1 MASFAR
7 QLEQLLVAARAQGVV
22 DSGVAE
28 RLTALAAERE
38 RERGWLS
45 LGGVLGRLGATV
57 TVLGVIL
64 LVAAN
69 WSEIADWVKIVGFLV
84 LLAGVYGAALWI
96 QWTGRP
102 YPRLAEALQFV
113 GAGLFVAGLAL
124 IGQIYHLPPNP
135 ARAMLVWL
143 VAITP
148 LAVLLRS
155 PAISGL
161 AILAVWLWLHFQGA
175 DSSSPLHTTGFTAY
189 LLISLGLGLALL
201 GAQSALGPRP
211 DDRRIRLV
219 MRAGAQLMLFYGVYM
234 LGFFRRFSEPMSV
247 VSTGSLA
254 LPLGTLVLGVAG
266 VALGWTRLAPEVPWL
281 RARLSLLLVVVAATS
296 LAALLVDADVIPR
309 GPRLELLQ
317 FGSTTRYDVAPV
329 IVSAA
334 AWVVWFL
341 FALWLVVYGAL
352 SRQRDFVNIG
362 VLAFGLGIVTRF
374 IDLIGG
380 LADTGTLFVFGGIVL
395 LATAGGMERWRRAV
409 VARMEKA
416 EAG

>member
-7 QLEQLLVAARAQGVV
+7 QLEQLLVAAKTQGLV

-28 RLTALAAERE
+28 RLTALATERE

-57 TVLGVIL
+57 TILGVIL

-69 WSEIADWVKIVGFLV
+69 WSDIADWVKIVAFLV
-84 LLAGVYGAALWI
+84 LLGGVHGAALWI

-102 YPRLAEALQFV
+102 YPRLAEALHFV

-124 IGQIYHLPPNP
+124 IGQVYHLPANP
-135 ARAMLVWL
+135 PRAMLVWL

-155 PAISGL
+155 PAVSGL
-161 AILAVWLWLHFQGA
+161 AILAAWLWLHFEGA
-175 DSSSPLHTTGFTAY
+175 DSHSPLHTNGFTAY
-189 LLISLGLGLALL
+189 LTLSVGMGLALL
-201 GAQSALGPRP
+201 GAQGALGPAE
-211 DDRRIRLV
+211 RRIRLV
-219 MRAGAQLMLFYGVYM
+219 MRSSAQLMLFYGVYM
-234 LGFFRRFSEPMSV
+234 LGFFRRFSEDMSV

-254 LPLGTLVLGVAG
+254 LPLGALALGVAG
-266 VALGWTRLAPEVPWL
+266 LGLGWTLLAPEVPWL
-281 RARLSLLLVVVAATS
+281 RARLLLLLVVVAATS
-296 LAALLVDADVIPR
+296 LAALLVDAGVIPR
-309 GPRLELLQ
+309 GPRFDVLQ
-317 FGSTTRYDVAPV
+317 FGSADHFHVAPV

-341 FALWLVVYGAL
+341 FAIWLVVYGAL

-362 VLAFGLGIVTRF
+362 VLAFGLGVVTRF

-380 LADTGTLFVFGGIVL
+380 LADTGTLFVFGGVVL
-395 LATAGGMERWRRAV
+395 LATAGAMERWRRAV
-409 VARMEKA
+409 VARMEGA
-416 EAG
+416 AAG